1 LFAFGE
7 IYRSHSLHKNE
18 FSFDKFSGGCY
29 SSGVFLPSEKSLIAK
44 NSRSHKKPA
53 TKEEGSRNYLLPTA
67 LSFKHVEFFN

>member
-1 LFAFGE
+1 MNFHLINFLGVVTQAAFPCQV
-7 IYRSHSLHKNE
+7 K
-18 FSFDKFSGGCY
+18 
-29 SSGVFLPSEKSLIAK
+29 KSLIAK